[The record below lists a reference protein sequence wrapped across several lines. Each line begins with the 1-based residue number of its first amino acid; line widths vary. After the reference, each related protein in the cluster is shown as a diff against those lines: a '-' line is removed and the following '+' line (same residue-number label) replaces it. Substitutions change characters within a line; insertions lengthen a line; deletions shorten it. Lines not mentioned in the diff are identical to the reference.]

1 MSRTGSNDPPRG
13 PRPEPP
19 PCPPPAPNPFD
30 YFFNRPLLIR
40 IIGQLDRIEATL
52 ATQAKT
58 LEKIMSEQDDLKA
71 AMGNITDAV
80 GVAITE
86 IQTLASEIAANSGDP
101 AAIEAAAG
109 NLNTLATNLKAAVAA
124 ATPPPPT
131 P

>member
-19 PCPPPAPNPFD
+19 PCPPPAPSLFD
-30 YFFNRPLLIR
+30 LFSNRPLLIR

-86 IQTLASEIAANSGDP
+86 IQTLASEIAANSGDS